1 MTQKVAPKH
10 AMPMTSDLTNFT
22 NNISVRS
29 NKTAQE
35 KNLKV
40 GHKGVSPSTKLSTS
54 TRGISPNFNA
64 KPMTT
69 PVELSIKNKNDQ
81 I

>member
-1 MTQKVAPKH
+1 MTRHEQKEDVRIA
-10 AMPMTSDLTNFT
+10 TSLFT
-22 NNISVRS
+22 SLKSANYAE
-29 NKTAQE
+29 TAQE

>member
-1 MTQKVAPKH
+1 
-10 AMPMTSDLTNFT
+10 MTSDLTNFT

-29 NKTAQE
+29 NKSSQD
-35 KNLKV
+35 KSLKV
-40 GHKGVSPSTKLSTS
+40 GQKGVSASTKLSS
-54 TRGISPNFNA
+54 SGRGTSPNFNA
-64 KPMTT
+64 KPVTA